1 MKLGIISDSRYLV
14 TDPGREWALHSFTI
28 SPNALSFSKLFHSA
42 FATPARYIQEIFLR
56 LGTLDEGAGLGAKF
70 VFNPLFNSS
79 RLDILLVLAAL
90 KDVSPF
96 DGITLF
102 TDKDDMPAG
111 YLLPPWLDTED
122 ARFLTLLSTVDGE
135 VDATLCRLLFQTEVR
150 CLQVP
155 RLTLARAQHNG
166 FIYEENRDIY
176 RWVAER
182 AIALLRTKPSRSGIS
197 FTAVMPHHAGD
208 VLFFTLAFNRVR
220 PPIDRIAV
228 NRAYRDIVDDNATG
242 LAVLPIEVPLIN
254 RSDEF
259 RQGKVTTEGSY
270 FHSIK
275 DELPEDSFYV
285 YCRPSRDYNVSLFHL
300 IDHFAFALG
309 KHFCASKYMVANNMP
324 NIALFQPETP
334 AGAPARILLHFD
346 GGWPLKV
353 YPKPQQERLIDLLR
367 TKGYAV
373 TVLAGG
379 DRDYLNC
386 TVTTFQGY
394 VQFKTLLQTQHL
406 IVGMDSFPTHYAAHV
421 LGLPTLCLFASTRPE
436 NSDAPSASNYIRLEE
451 GLPCRPCYGI
461 ARCPKFG
468 GSSCRNFV
476 SPETV
481 AETVQ
486 LMLETVRKENTI
498 RQQAVQTNHSAADE
512 LCKPM
517 PDDVPSSVKRISL
530 NYIRLKVALAC
541 AILPFHRYIS
551 LLYLPHLL
559 YREFSA
565 AIKIEGFFLACLRTL
580 RFLNRTF
587 RMNTKSKNK

>member
-1 MKLGIISDSRYLV
+1 MKLGVISDSRYLV
-14 TDPGREWALHSFTI
+14 NDPGREWDLHSFTI
-28 SPNALSFSKLFHSA
+28 SPDALSFSKLFHSA
-42 FATPARYIQEIFLR
+42 FATPARYVQEIFLR
-56 LGTLDEGAGLGAKF
+56 LGALDEGAGRGAKF

-90 KDVSPF
+90 KEAPPF

-102 TDKDDMPAG
+102 TDKDGLPAG
-111 YLLPPWLDTED
+111 YLLPPSLDTED

-135 VDATLCRLLFQTEVR
+135 VDATLCRLLFQTEAR
-150 CLQVP
+150 CLPVP

-182 AIALLRTKPSRSGIS
+182 AIALLRTKPSRRGIP

-242 LAVLPIEVPLIN
+242 LSVLPIYAPLIN

-275 DELPEDSFYV
+275 DELPEDSFYA

-309 KHFCASKYMVANNMP
+309 RRFCAGENLLARHMP
-324 NIALFQPETP
+324 GPALFQPETP
-334 AGAPARILLHFD
+334 AGAPVQILLHFD

-367 TKGYAV
+367 AKGYAV

-379 DRDYLNC
+379 DRDYPNC
-386 TVTTFQGY
+386 AVTTFQGY
-394 VQFKTLLQTQHL
+394 AQFKALLKTQHL

-436 NSDAPSASNYIRLEE
+436 NSDAPGALNYARLEE
-451 GLPCRPCYGI
+451 GLRCRPCYGI
-461 ARCPKFG
+461 ARCPLYG
-468 GSSCRNFV
+468 VPHCRNFV

-481 AETVQ
+481 VAAVAQMVEG
-486 LMLETVRKENTI
+486 VRKKEGS
-498 RQQAVQTNHSAADE
+498 QLGGAVPEAE
-512 LCKPM
+512 ERCR
-517 PDDVPSSVKRISL
+517 PDPREQPAKVKRISL
-530 NYIRLKVALAC
+530 SHIRLKVALTWAV
-541 AILPFHRYIS
+541 LP
-551 LLYLPHLL
+551 YLSYLSLL
-559 YREFSA
+559 YREFA
-565 AIKIEGFFLACLRTL
+565 ATVRMDGFLLATLRAL
-580 RFLNRTF
+580 RFLRKAL
-587 RMNTKSKNK
+587 RR

>member
-1 MKLGIISDSRYLV
+1 MKLGVISDSRYLI
-14 TDPGREWALHSFTI
+14 TDPGREWFLHSFTI
-28 SPNALSFSKLFHSA
+28 SPDALSFSKIFHSA
-42 FATPARYIQEIFLR
+42 FATPARYVQEIFLR
-56 LGTLDEGAGLGAKF
+56 LCTLDESEGRGAKF
-70 VFNPLFNSS
+70 VFNPLFDSS

-90 KDVSPF
+90 KEAPPF
-96 DGITLF
+96 DGITLL
-102 TDKDDMPAG
+102 TDKDGLPAG

-122 ARFLTLLSTVDGE
+122 ARFLTLLSTVDGD
-135 VDATLCRLLFQTEVR
+135 VDATLCRLLFQIETR

-155 RLTLARAQHNG
+155 RLSLARAQHNG

-182 AIALLRTKPSRSGIS
+182 AIALLRTKPSRNEIP
-197 FTAVMPHHAGD
+197 FTAIMPHHAGD
-208 VLFFTLAFNRVR
+208 VLFFTLAFNLVH
-220 PPIDRIAV
+220 PPINRIAV
-228 NRAYRDIVDDNATG
+228 NRAYLDIVKDNAPG
-242 LAVLPIEVPLIN
+242 LAVLPIVAPLIN
-254 RSDEF
+254 RSDKF
-259 RQGKVTTEGSY
+259 QQGKVTPEGLY

-275 DELPEDSFYV
+275 NELPEDSFYN

-309 KHFCASKYMVANNMP
+309 KRFYASKYLVANNMP
-324 NIALFQPETP
+324 SITLFQPETP
-334 AGAPARILLHFD
+334 IDAPLKVLLHFD

-353 YPKPQQERLIDLLR
+353 YPKPQQEQLIELLR
-367 TKGYAV
+367 TKGYTV
-373 TVLAGG
+373 TVLTGS
-379 DRDYLNC
+379 DRTYSNC
-386 TVTTFQGY
+386 EVTTFHGY
-394 VQFKTLLQTQHL
+394 AQFKALLQTQHL
-406 IVGMDSFPTHYAAHV
+406 MVGMDSFPAHYAAHV
-421 LGLPTLCLFASTRPE
+421 LGLPTLCLFACTRPE

-461 ARCPKFG
+461 ARCPMYG

-486 LMLETVRKENTI
+486 LMLETVRKENAI
-498 RQQAVQTNHSAADE
+498 RQVVKTIHFVADE

-517 PDDVPSSVKRISL
+517 PDDEPSNVKRISL
-530 NYIRLKVALAC
+530 NHIRLKVALAC

-565 AIKIEGFFLACLRTL
+565 AIRVEGFFLACLRTL
-580 RFLNRTF
+580 RFLLKTF
-587 RMNTKSKNK
+587 RLNTNSKNQ